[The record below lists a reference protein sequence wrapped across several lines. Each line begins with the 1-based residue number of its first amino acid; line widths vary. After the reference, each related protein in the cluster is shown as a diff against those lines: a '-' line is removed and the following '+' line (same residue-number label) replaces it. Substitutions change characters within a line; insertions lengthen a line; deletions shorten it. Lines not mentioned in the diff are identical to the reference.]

1 MAVLTK
7 GNGTLAGLV
16 VVFVLVLAAL
26 VGATSPLQSLTKLD
40 VGVVQVFEPSE
51 VNLPLHIAAAKTKT
65 GTSDRGSFGWDRAV
79 QFHLPVQSGKNTP
92 KAVFIAAA
100 GGPGGLYI
108 NGINIAQTTP
118 QLLPG
123 PARGGY
129 ILSRVVNQKYLNFA
143 ENRIDVVLG
152 PDHWRRGMPEVRVGS
167 QEQVDRATEHYWQSQ
182 RLASILALAAGLIGV
197 LAAPAVLAVTRGFL
211 AGLGGAMFGAFL
223 LTLWAI
229 GEGLFGL
236 EVVALLGPISG
247 WVIVVGGVIA
257 AAGSSF
263 IEGRLAGLWLGL
275 AISCILAGLCSL
287 GTWAVQPAL
296 PFCTALGDLA
306 PMALAG
312 IGMPVLLATGAS
324 RLIRERTEA
333 RAEADRQAL
342 VVARQADEIQ
352 RQAQSLAITEE
363 RKRFSRDIHDGI
375 GGQLVSL
382 LWRVRSEAIPTSELA
397 GEIERGLADLRLV
410 VDALDD
416 GPVNLS
422 DAMWNF
428 AARARQQLDAA
439 AIAFTWDLP
448 DELNVEWQD
457 SRRILSLY
465 RMLQEATSNVVRHS
479 KATEL
484 SIRFIAEPKLG
495 AGAMCVLIEDNGIG
509 LDPEARPNGRGLS
522 NLMSRAAQLGGT
534 LMVSSPQSGS
544 GTRIEIILPPEPVA
558 EH

>member
-1 MAVLTK
+1 MAGLTW
-7 GNGTLAGLV
+7 GNRTLATVV
-16 VVFVLVLAAL
+16 VVFVLGLSAL
-26 VGATSPLQSLTKLD
+26 IGATSPLQGLSRLD
-40 VGVVQVFEPSE
+40 AGAIQVFQPSE
-51 VNLPLHIAAAKTKT
+51 VNLPLHAAAAQVKT
-65 GTSDRGSFGWDRAV
+65 GMSDRASFGWDRAV
-79 QFHLPVQSGKNTP
+79 QFHLPVQSGKDTP
-92 KAVFIAAA
+92 EAVFIAAA
-100 GGPGGLYI
+100 GGPAGLYI
-108 NGINIAQTTP
+108 NGINIAQSTP

-123 PARGGY
+123 PVRGGY
-129 ILSRVVNQKYLNFA
+129 VLSRAINQKYLNSA
-143 ENRIDVVLG
+143 ENRLDVVMG
-152 PDHWRRGMPEVRVGS
+152 PDHWRRGMPEVRFGT
-167 QEQVDRATEHYWQSQ
+167 QEQIEAASGRYWQSQ
-182 RLASILALAAGLIGV
+182 RRAAILALAAGLIGV
-197 LAAPAVLAVTRGFL
+197 LAAPAVLAVTRGIL
-211 AGLGGAMFGAFL
+211 AGMGGAMVGAIL
-223 LTLWAI
+223 LTVWSV
-229 GEGLFGL
+229 GEGLIMP
-236 EVVALLGPISG
+236 EAVAPIASLSG
-247 WVIVVGGVIA
+247 WAIVIGGVVA
-257 AAGSSF
+257 AAGYRF
-263 IEGRLAGLWLGL
+263 IEGHLAGLWLGL

-287 GTWAVQPAL
+287 GSWAVQPAL
-296 PFCTALGDLA
+296 PFCAALGDVA

-324 RLIRERTEA
+324 RLIRERAEA
-333 RAEADRQAL
+333 RAEAGRQAL

-382 LWRVRSEAIPTSELA
+382 LWRVRSEAIPSTELA
-397 GEIERGLADLRLV
+397 GELERGLADLRLV

-448 DELNVEWQD
+448 DELNVAWQD

-484 SIRFIAEPKLG
+484 SIRFIAEPTLG
-495 AGAMCVLIEDNGIG
+495 AGAMRVLIEDNGIG
-509 LDPEARPNGRGLS
+509 LDPDARPNGRGLS
-522 NLMSRAAQLGGT
+522 NLMSRAGQLGGT
-534 LMVSSPQSGS
+534 LIVSSPQSGT
-544 GTRIEIILPPEPVA
+544 GTRIEIVLPPEPVA